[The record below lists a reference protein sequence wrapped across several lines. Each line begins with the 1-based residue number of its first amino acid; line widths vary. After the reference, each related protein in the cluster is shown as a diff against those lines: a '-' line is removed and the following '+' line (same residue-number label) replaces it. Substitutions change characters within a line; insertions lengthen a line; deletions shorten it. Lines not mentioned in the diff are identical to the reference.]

1 MTPKTLKRTLVI
13 KERLRKW
20 RHAELLD
27 AENRVTIAQQSVDT
41 EAARHAH
48 TAALLT
54 RAGEVSAHDL
64 VFAADQLVVAQ
75 KALQRAQ
82 VELGERTEE
91 RDQRKAEA
99 GEATREVKA
108 IEVLHTR
115 LVNEQRRAADIRE
128 QSELDEAATR
138 KSKTV

>member
-1 MTPKTLKRTLVI
+1 MTPKTLQRTLVI

-27 AENRVTIAQQSVDT
+27 AENRVTQAQQSVDA

-48 TAALLT
+48 TASLLT
-54 RAGEVSAHDL
+54 RGGEASAHEL
-64 VFAADQLVVAQ
+64 VLAADQLAIAQ

-82 VELGERTEE
+82 LELGERIEE
-91 RDQRKAEA
+91 RDARKAVA

-115 LVNEQRRAADIRE
+115 LVNEQRRAADQRE

-138 KSKTV
+138 KSRTL

>member
-1 MTPKTLKRTLVI
+1 MTPKTLHRTLVI

-20 RHAELLD
+20 RHAELLE
-27 AENRVTIAQQSVDT
+27 AESFVAQAQQQVDA
-41 EAARHAH
+41 EAARHDH

-54 RAGEVSAHDL
+54 RAGEVSAHEL
-64 VFAADQLVVAQ
+64 ALAADQLAVAL
-75 KALQRAQ
+75 KGLQRAQ
-82 VELGERTEE
+82 HELTERSTE
-91 RDQRKAEA
+91 RDARKAIA

-115 LVNEQRRAADIRE
+115 LLNEQRRAADRRE

-138 KSKTV
+138 KSRSL

>member
-1 MTPKTLKRTLVI
+1 MTPKTLHRTLVI

-27 AENRVTIAQQSVDT
+27 AEHRVTAAQQSVDV
-41 EAARHAH
+41 EAERHAH
-48 TAALLT
+48 TASILT
-54 RAGEVSAHDL
+54 RGGEVSANEL
-64 VFAADQLVVAQ
+64 SLAADQLAVAQ

-82 VELGERTEE
+82 LELGERVDE
-91 RDQRKAEA
+91 RDARKAVA

-115 LVNEQRRAADIRE
+115 LLNEQRRAADHRE

>member
-13 KERLRKW
+13 KERIRKW
-20 RHAELLD
+20 RQAELRD
-27 AENRVTIAQQSVDT
+27 AENRVTQAQQNVDE
-41 EAARHAH
+41 EAARHAF
-48 TAALLT
+48 TAAILT
-54 RAGEVSAHDL
+54 RGGEVGAHEL
-64 VFAADQLVVAQ
+64 ALAADQLVVAQ
-75 KALQRAQ
+75 KALERAQ
-82 VELGERTEE
+82 HELGERTQE
-91 RDQRKAEA
+91 RDERQAVA

-115 LVNEQRRAADIRE
+115 LVNEHRRAADRRE

>member
-13 KERLRKW
+13 KERIRKW
-20 RHAELLD
+20 RHAELLE
-27 AENRVTIAQQSVDT
+27 AENRVTVAQQNVDE
-41 EAARHAH
+41 EAARHAF
-48 TAALLT
+48 TAAILT
-54 RAGEVSAHDL
+54 RGGEVSAHEL
-64 VFAADQLVVAQ
+64 ALAADQLVVAQ
-75 KALQRAQ
+75 KALERAQ
-82 VELGERTEE
+82 VELGERTQE
-91 RDQRKAEA
+91 RDERQAVA

-108 IEVLHTR
+108 IEVLHAR